1 MLWDQYPALV
11 FNPGNIV
18 DGMTYEVQK
27 VSHME
32 YLKYYETEVYKVKGC
47 NIKLVNG
54 KEGPWRLSFTMGI
67 GIR

>member
-1 MLWDQYPALV
+1 
-11 FNPGNIV
+11 
-18 DGMTYEVQK
+18 MTYEVQK